1 VTLENYNGCD
11 AICPAILLGNLIKLK
26 FDDASK
32 TFELSVRDLAEDGG
46 FRRVGFD
53 RGDGWRR
60 LGIGTEVHSRV
71 LAARR
76 ELHDSYRCEVHLQA
90 RIPVEEWT
98 AVLTGRLDGCVERTG
113 GSWLIEEFKSA
124 HLSVDGLR
132 FSSHAIE
139 RDRRQLLGY
148 CFLWRRLGHLQVSG
162 ALVYVDIAT
171 GEEISLA
178 VAYDEAQFDREVEG
192 RLQKLLH
199 VWKAEAATRER
210 KAEAARRLPFP
221 HAAPR
226 EIQKKLIEA
235 VDQAVRG
242 HEVLLAEAPTGSGK
256 TAAALHPALAAGL
269 ASGRQ
274 VVFLTSKTLQQKMA
288 VSALTAMNERSFHT
302 LQVRAKERMCANDRI
317 LCHEEFCRFA
327 RDYPEKMARSN
338 ILGRLQDSF
347 SHHDPDTVFE
357 EARREEV
364 CPFEVQLELAQRA
377 DAIVADY
384 NYVFEPG
391 VAMKHLSGEDLRDA
405 ILIVDEAHNLPDRA
419 RQIFSPALLEEDVLL
434 LHNRLSLQPGDLFA
448 ELTVSVEDLL
458 ALMAEAAGELPEGDA
473 IAEIEPPSDRIHEWR
488 AEWEPRLLRY
498 LDWKRESK
506 LALPDDPVLDLH
518 FALMRFAAVL
528 NLYGPDFSCV
538 VERRT
543 LGIRLALV
551 CLDPARAVGP
561 VFRAASSAVLMSAT
575 LTPHSAIQRLL
586 GLPENR
592 TSSVSLPPPFPREN
606 RKVLI
611 VPEVRT
617 TFATREKNYGRIA
630 ALLGSMSDAHT
641 GNDLVLFPSYR
652 FLAEVAQV
660 MPPTRARLLLQR
672 ADFTEFERHRVLEA
686 LTSPPPEGILLF
698 AVSGGMYAEGV
709 DYPGE
714 VISGVFVVSPALPQV
729 SFEREL
735 LRRYFEEQEEAGFD
749 YAYLQ
754 PGMTRVVQAAG
765 RLIRSETDR
774 GVIALLCRRFLEEP
788 YASRLP
794 RDWYAE
800 SPAELASRRPAEEI
814 REFFDNPGGRP

>member
-1 VTLENYNGCD
+1 MR
-11 AICPAILLGNLIKLK
+11 
-26 FDDASK
+26 FDEPTR
-32 TFELSVRDLAEDGG
+32 TFELSVRELAEDEG

-60 LGIGTEVHSRV
+60 LGIGTELHSRV
-71 LAARR
+71 LSARR
-76 ELHDSYRCEVHLQA
+76 EAHGSYRCEVHLQA
-90 RIPVEEWT
+90 RVAVEEWT
-98 AVLTGRLDGCVERTG
+98 AVLTGRLDGCVERAE
-113 GSWLIEEFKSA
+113 GSWLIEEFKST
-124 HLSVDGLR
+124 R
-132 FSSHAIE
+132 FSAEGFRLPAHALE
-139 RDRRQLLGY
+139 RDRRQLLAY
-148 CFLWRRLGHLQVSG
+148 CYLWRRLGHPRVSG

-178 VAYDEAQFDREVEG
+178 VASDDDRLDREVEG
-192 RLQKLLH
+192 RLQRLLRI
-199 VWKAEAATRER
+199 WQAQSIARGR
-210 KAEAARRLPFP
+210 KAEAARHLPFP

-226 EIQKKLIEA
+226 PIQEKLIDA
-235 VDQAVRG
+235 VAQAVRG
-242 HEVLLAEAPTGSGK
+242 HEILIAEAPTGSGK
-256 TAAALHPALAAGL
+256 TAAALHPAVAAGL
-269 ASGRQ
+269 ESGRQ

-302 LQVRAKERMCANDRI
+302 LQVRAKEKMCANDRI
-317 LCHEEFCRFA
+317 LCHEDFCRFA
-327 RDYPEKMARSN
+327 KDYPEKMARSN
-338 ILGRLQDSF
+338 ILGRLRDSY
-347 SHHDPDTVFE
+347 SHHDPDMVFE

-391 VAMKHLSGEDLRDA
+391 VALRHLSGEELREA

-419 RQIFSPALLEEDVLL
+419 RQIFSPEILGEDVQA
-434 LHNRLSLQPGDLFA
+434 LHNQLVLRSGDLFA
-448 ELTVSVEDLL
+448 DLSAIVEMLQSFLERL
-458 ALMAEAAGELPEGDA
+458 AADLPEGEA
-473 IAEIEPPSDRIHEWR
+473 IAEISAPAEEILEWLG
-488 AEWEPRLLRY
+488 EWEPRLLRY
-498 LDWKRESK
+498 LDWKREAK
-506 LALPDDPVLDLH
+506 VALPDDPILDLH
-518 FALMRFAAVL
+518 FGLVRFAAVL
-528 NLYGPDFSCV
+528 NLYGPEFTCI
-538 VERRT
+538 VERRAA
-543 LGIRLALV
+543 GVRLALV

-561 VFRAASSAVLMSAT
+561 IFRAASSAILMSAT
-575 LTPHSAIQRLL
+575 LTPHSAVARLL

-592 TSSVSLPPPFPREN
+592 TATISLPPPFPREN
-606 RKVLI
+606 RKIMI

-617 TFATREKNYGRIA
+617 TFASRERNYGRIA
-630 ALLGSMSDAHT
+630 GLLGEMSDAHA

-652 FLAEVAQV
+652 FLAEVAQR

-672 ADFTEFERHRVLEA
+672 TDFSEFERQRVLEA

-709 DYPGE
+709 DYPGD
-714 VISGVFVVSPALPQV
+714 VLSGVFVVSPALPRV

-788 YASRLP
+788 YVSRIP
-794 RDWYAE
+794 RDWYEEA
-800 SPAELASRRPAEEI
+800 PAELASRRPAQEI
-814 REFFDNPGGRP
+814 RDFFDMGESRS